1 MNEINHKE
9 TIRNLKYLFVKS
21 KHSKLSFDANR
32 DLKDAFKYL
41 SQLFN
46 LTHIQCALLSIVFA
60 FTIDEDLEKV
70 SSLRLLNFLS
80 LELDDY
86 FEIKGD
92 IEVLIQKGFI
102 KQKKDEDTNN
112 IYHSSF
118 VVNQKLL
125 DMLFRNEE
133 IDLGIL
139 TGNKSDFAQFCGHV
153 YGIIRKKLIN
163 QQSQEQIYNSI
174 IEHEEQNII
183 LSQIQILNSLDL
195 DIKDRIVIYCLTH
208 NMCELKE
215 EVTIYSLA
223 FDIHGIANSGSF
235 VERLKDGTSK
245 LQLNGLIE
253 VIKNEVLLTTK
264 AKELLLIEVVD
275 TIEKDENSEVETTH
289 CYIKYDAI
297 PKKELYFNSDIQREL
312 SILET
317 LLQKDNFH
325 EYQKEMKLRGN
336 KMEGVSI
343 LLHGPSG
350 AGKSSIAEQLARV
363 TQRNIL
369 QVELSAIRSRWYGE
383 SEKGI
388 KKIFDEYES
397 VCSEVGNTPIL
408 LLNECD
414 ALLSKRNNAG
424 EDRHDQTEAVMTNL
438 LLEHFEKNKGI
449 IIGITNLVENLDP
462 AFMRRFTMKY
472 FVDKPTK
479 KAVRS
484 ILKSKLTFL
493 DEREVAIIADRYLLT
508 GGEAENVS
516 QKCVISKI
524 ITKSNPTVDEILD
537 MCERE
542 RIKTNPWKEEY

>member
-1 MNEINHKE
+1 MDQFNHKE

-46 LTHIQCALLSIVFA
+46 LTHIQCALLSVVFA
-60 FTIDEDLEKV
+60 FTIDEDLERV

-102 KQKKDEDTNN
+102 KQKKEDDTDN

-125 DMLFRNEE
+125 DMLFRNEV
-133 IDLGIL
+133 IDLARL
-139 TGNKSDFAQFCGHV
+139 AGNKNDFPQFCGHA

-174 IEHEEQNII
+174 IEYEEQNLII
-183 LSQIQILNSLDL
+183 FQIQILNSLEL

-208 NMCELKE
+208 NLCELKE

-235 VERLKDGTSK
+235 VKRLKDGTSK

-253 VIKNEVLLTTK
+253 VVKNEVLLTTK
-264 AKELLLIEVVD
+264 AKELLLEKD
-275 TIEKDENSEVETTH
+275 SLIEKNEESIETSH
-289 CYIKYDAI
+289 YFIKYDSI
-297 PKKELYFNSDIQREL
+297 PEKELYFNSELQREL

-317 LLQKDNFH
+317 LLQKDNFL

-343 LLHGPSG
+343 LLYGQHSG
-350 AGKSSIAEQLARV
+350 TGKSSIAEQLARV

-369 QVELSAIRSRWYGE
+369 QVDMSAIRSRWYGE

-397 VCSEVGNTPIL
+397 VCSKVGNTPIL

-424 EDRHDQTEAVMTNL
+424 EDRHDQTEAIMTNL

-472 FVDKPTK
+472 LIDKPTK

-484 ILKSKLTFL
+484 ILRSKLNFL
-493 DEREVAIIADRYLLT
+493 DEREVGLIADRYLLT
-508 GGEAENVS
+508 GGEIENVS
-516 QKCVISKI
+516 QRCIISKI
-524 ITKSNPTVDEILD
+524 ITKSYPTVSEVMDFCDDEK
-537 MCERE
+537 
-542 RIKTNPWKEEY
+542 IKINPWKEVY